1 MANRF
6 NQQEVAEIF
15 KRAGNQSQVHAAV
28 VQFFA
33 ASIVYTH
40 AISQVGWV
48 LYEVNGAIVF
58 SIRNVYTLSLNMNL
72 SGNGIDGIVIMFANS
87 RLTPA
92 LEQDLTEMGCSIGGG
107 FERTGP
113 GGSMQVMV
121 PFANAEQFT
130 QALALIRPA
139 HEKYISNVLKP
150 GRKTNWPRL
159 YNPAILQYLREAT
172 GNPSLPAP
180 TYSIQPG
187 LPVHPEG
194 TSMSII
200 SQIQK
205 YIESRQYYFSPRQI
219 ASFYTALQTKGF
231 VILSG
236 ISGTGKTKLAQLFAE
251 MLPAPMQAKTRL
263 AEDTI
268 SIQVQPDHKNR
279 HRFIIPNRY
288 LPLLQPI
295 EANQRIDIK
304 LTYKGQSQKCWMR
317 FYEYPEHSPYLM
329 FSLKERAIQWLD
341 QDFPEGSTMT
351 LQPEFDDERL
361 TGLTLLSNSEQAQE
375 VETERG
381 SNSLFISVR
390 PDWRDSKS
398 LLGYYNPLTRA
409 YEWTPFLRFLEKAK
423 TDYETGK
430 KLAWFVILD
439 EMNLARV
446 EYYFADLLSVLES
459 GRFGQDDED
468 EATEKEFAKKGYTR
482 EPLRFQFAEE
492 ADPTQMP
499 PAEMYLP
506 PNLYFIGTVNVDE
519 TTQAFSPKV
528 LDRAFSMEF
537 VEVDFARYLELTSQP
552 NPEGDSFSEE
562 QGQTL
567 LQAFTRA
574 GEFARIDKTEI
585 AAFIQAHPEPAR
597 HLQELN
603 QALQPYNLHFGY
615 RVFDEIMMFLDNAE
629 ALDNAFGPTSAF
641 DQAVLMK
648 ILPKFHGSRGK
659 LEQPLG
665 VVLEW
670 CAQPDRK
677 TEVAKAARTNPAAPL
692 LVEDWRCPETAR
704 RVLRMFQALDSTG
717 FASFG

>member
-1 MANRF
+1 MKDRF
-6 NQQEVAEIF
+6 NQQNVVEIF
-15 KRAGNQSQVHAAV
+15 NSQSQVHSAV
-28 VQFFA
+28 VTFFA
-33 ASIVYTH
+33 RSIAFAH
-40 AISQVGWV
+40 AISPKGWV
-48 LYEVNGAIVF
+48 VYEVNGAIVF
-58 SIRNVYTLSLNMNL
+58 SIRNVYTISLRGNL
-72 SGNGIDGIVIMFANS
+72 SGHNIDGILIMFAKS
-87 RLTPA
+87 MLTPA
-92 LEQDLTEMGCSIGGG
+92 LERELKERGCSIDGG

-113 GGSMQVMV
+113 GGSMQITVT
-121 PFANAEQFT
+121 FTDEEQFT

-139 HEKYISNVLKP
+139 HEKFISNVLKP
-150 GRKTNWPRL
+150 GKKTSWRHL
-159 YNPAILQYLREAT
+159 YNHAILQYLREAT
-172 GNPSLPAP
+172 GDASLPAP
-180 TYSIQPG
+180 AYS
-187 LPVHPEG
+187 LPDSHTEPP
-194 TSMSII
+194 MSII
-200 SQIQK
+200 SQIEK

-219 ASFYTALQTKGF
+219 ASFFTALQTKGF

-251 MLPAPMQAKTRL
+251 MLPVPTQEKTRQ
-263 AEDTI
+263 AEDAI
-268 SIQVQPDHKNR
+268 SIRLQPDHKKR

-295 EANQRIDIK
+295 EANQRMEIV
-304 LTYKGQSQKCWMR
+304 LTYKGQSQKCWMK
-317 FYEYPEHSPYLM
+317 FYEYRDRSPYLM
-329 FSLKERAIQWLD
+329 FWLKEKSIQWFD
-341 QDFPEGSTMT
+341 EDFPEGSTMV
-351 LQPEFDDERL
+351 LQPEFTDERL
-361 TGLTLLSNSEQAQE
+361 TGLTLLENGEQPQD
-375 VETERG
+375 VETEPG
-381 SNSLFISVR
+381 TNSLFISVR

-398 LLGYYNPLTRA
+398 LLGYYNPLTRT
-409 YEWTPFLRFLEKAK
+409 YEWTPFLRFLEKASAN
-423 TDYETGK
+423 YETDK

-459 GRFGQDDED
+459 GRDEN
-468 EATEKEFAKKGYTR
+468 GYTR

-492 ADPTQMP
+492 ADPSQMP

-537 VEVDFARYLELTSQP
+537 VDVDFARYIELTSQP
-552 NPEGDSFSEE
+552 NPELDAFNAEHR
-562 QGQTL
+562 QAL

-574 GEFARIDKTEI
+574 GEFARIDKYEI
-585 AAFIQAHPEPAR
+585 ATFIQSHPEPSR
-597 HLQELN
+597 QLQELN

-615 RVFDEIMMFLDNAE
+615 RVFDEIMMFLNNAE
-629 ALDNAFGPTSAF
+629 DFGDAFDPASAF

-648 ILPKFHGSRGK
+648 VLPKFHGSRGK
-659 LEQPLG
+659 LEKPLG

-677 TEVAKAARTNPAAPL
+677 ADIAKAARANPTGDLIGA
-692 LVEDWRCPETAR
+692 DWLCPETAC